1 MTNSAPAPLPASLLE
16 ALARY
21 DTPTICNALEI
32 VAPERRLIGYTTK
45 PLVCP
50 FPDLPPIVGYART
63 ATIRAVA
70 ASGLAGRRTAGAAAS
85 PITNM
90 SAPGTVRASA

>member
-1 MTNSAPAPLPASLLE
+1 MTPKAPHSAKLLE
-16 ALARY
+16 QLKTF

-32 VAPERRLIGYTTK
+32 VAPERRLTGFTMK

-63 ATIRAVA
+63 AT
-70 ASGLAGRRTAGAAAS
+70 
-85 PITNM
+85 
-90 SAPGTVRASA
+90 VRATHAHELQGKEARAQLGRT